1 MDDGPRQLQP
11 DQRLEDGARAGE
23 VPGPLLLFE
32 APLDDLHMGQP
43 HHHLCGGQEARP
55 LEARFETGD
64 LPGGAG
70 NRERDARKASATAD
84 VYQASR
90 LAYAVEQRKGAEGVE
105 QQLLGKAIAVEN
117 ADEVG
122 PFGAILQP
130 ARIGAELRDGAGGQ
144 PPALCKLGCRP
155 LARRP
160 KVRA

>member
-1 MDDGPRQLQP
+1 
-11 DQRLEDGARAGE
+11 
-23 VPGPLLLFE
+23 
-32 APLDDLHMGQP
+32 MGQP
-43 HHHLCGGQEARP
+43 HHHLGGGEEAGP

-70 NRERDARKASATAD
+70 NGERNARKASSAPYVD
-84 VYQASR
+84 NASA
-90 LAYAVEQRKGAEGVE
+90 LAYAVEQRKGAERVE

-122 PFGAILQP
+122 PLGALLQT

-144 PPALCKLGCRP
+144 PPALCKLGCRS